1 VPRRGYRSSSA
12 RGSDKKGK
20 PRKPY
25 LRNVGTRG
33 FVRQGGARAGAGRK
47 PGPQAGRV
55 PWREI
60 ERAAAAGAPYD
71 EIVGGIDIAPEDL
84 QDRATQERIRGS
96 VERGN
101 LKFKLRLR
109 RAIKKRGIEQGSVN
123 SLALMARNALDWDQQ
138 LAQQGQQPPDMAGVG
153 VRLVELIEKLA
164 KGGKV
169 AEKEEKNN
177 GGSGVDQD
185 HEGAAR
191 GGPTR
196 AT

>member
-1 VPRRGYRSSSA
+1 
-12 RGSDKKGK
+12 
-20 PRKPY
+20 
-25 LRNVGTRG
+25 
-33 FVRQGGARAGAGRK
+33 
-47 PGPQAGRV
+47 V

-60 ERAAAAGAPYD
+60 ERAAAAGSPYE
-71 EIVGGIDIAPEDL
+71 EIVGGIDIALEDL
-84 QDRATQERIRGS
+84 QDRATQEQIRGV

-169 AEKEEKNN
+169 GEKEEKDHR
-177 GGSGVDQD
+177 GSSINQD
-185 HEGAAR
+185 PEGAGAPR
-191 GGPTR
+191 GGPTK
-196 AT
+196 TT